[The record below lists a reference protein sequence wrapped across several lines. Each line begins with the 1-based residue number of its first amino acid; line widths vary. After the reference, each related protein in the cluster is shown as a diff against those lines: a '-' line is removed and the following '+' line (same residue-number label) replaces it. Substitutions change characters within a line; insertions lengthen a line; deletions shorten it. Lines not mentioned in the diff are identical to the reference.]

1 MRGTSVLVAGAGLAG
16 LAAARAL
23 TKIGARVTVIEARG
37 RVGGRVQ
44 TERNAFRNRQH
55 AEMGGDLIDQ
65 SHTEICRLIS
75 ELGLRTARILPGGF
89 AAITEHRHRRRVAG
103 KRGWL
108 DLARKLKPE
117 VRAFCLS
124 EQRWDSGVAEALA
137 RQTVA
142 DWLDRVRAPRRL
154 RDVATGMRGFFL
166 ADPDE
171 LSLIALADQF
181 AEDGVPGGDRM
192 FRIVGGNDR
201 LPAALAKT
209 LGSPVQLQ
217 TVLRRVK
224 HSREEVTA
232 TIETQSG
239 VHEARFD
246 CLVCA
251 LPATT
256 LRDVVFEPA
265 LPGDQ
270 RQAIDA
276 VKYGAATKTALQ
288 FHRATWRVR
297 GKPRAFGTPLPIGA
311 VWDANEEQ
319 HTAGRARGKTHPGI
333 LALLAGGGASAATR
347 DLLQSGGAARLVREL
362 SWLDLKNTELLGW
375 ATSSWELDPWSRGGY
390 AYFDP
395 QFPPALRYALARPFG
410 RIFFAG
416 EHTSMRWQGYM
427 NGAVQTGLRTAEEVR
442 YALTDKDWGKH
453 SR

>member
-23 TKIGARVTVIEARG
+23 RKNGAQVTVIEARG

-44 TERNAFRNRQH
+44 TERNAFRKRQH
-55 AEMGGDLIDQ
+55 AELGADLIDQ
-65 SHTEICRLIS
+65 SQTEICRLIR
-75 ELGLRTARILPGGF
+75 ELGLRTAPILPGGF
-89 AAITEHRHRRRVAG
+89 AAVTGDKRRRRVAG
-103 KRGWL
+103 KGGWL
-108 DLARKLKPE
+108 DLARRLQPE

-142 DWLDRVRAPRRL
+142 DWLDRVRAPRPL

-209 LGSPVQLQ
+209 LGSAVQLQ
-217 TVLRRVK
+217 TALRRVR
-224 HSREEVTA
+224 HSRDEVTA

-246 CLVCA
+246 CLICA

-265 LPGDQ
+265 LPDDQ
-270 RQAIDA
+270 RQAIHA
-276 VKYGAATKTALQ
+276 LKYGAATKTALQ
-288 FHRATWRVR
+288 FDRATWRAR
-297 GKPRAFGTPLPIGA
+297 GKPRAFGTALPIGA
-311 VWDANEEQ
+311 VWDGNEEQ
-319 HTAGRARGKTHPGI
+319 RTTGRGRGKSNPGI
-333 LALLAGGGASAATR
+333 LTLLAGGGASAATR
-347 DLLQSGGAARLVREL
+347 DMLQSGGAARLVREL
-362 SWLDLKNTELLGW
+362 SWLNLKNTGLLGW

-395 QFPPALRYALARPFG
+395 HFPPALRYALARPFG

-427 NGAVQTGLRTAEEVR
+427 NGAVETGLRTAEEVR
-442 YALTDKDWGKH
+442 YALAD
-453 SR
+453 